1 MNLICY
7 HSSVSCSSGDEVNG
21 SLLLSGCFISHEQ
34 LGKYGCDNEEFDLA
48 KNFTIIHTM
57 FFISRLTDSFIIDR
71 KVYAANQVRHKNQNK
86 CVLTKLY
93 CNLPILSVHCN
104 RTMQAFTVHLKDT
117 GNV

>member
-48 KNFTIIHTM
+48 KNFTIIRTM
-57 FFISRLTDSFIIDR
+57 NFISRLTDSFIIDR
-71 KVYAANQVRHKNQNK
+71 KVYATNQVRHKNQ
-86 CVLTKLY
+86 T
-93 CNLPILSVHCN
+93 
-104 RTMQAFTVHLKDT
+104 
-117 GNV
+117 NVF